1 MNEKNSIW
9 ESAGKAGLV
18 LGGISI
24 LYMFVNMLLLKFAA
38 DGGFLLG
45 LFRFLLWAA
54 KLVGCIY
61 LIRFFMSRYSD
72 ANPEADH
79 SRVFTFG
86 MLVAFLSALLYAGV
100 SLAYT
105 SFFAPDMYADAFAAL
120 EDNPMMDSNALAAL
134 DEIAPKMP
142 AIAFFTNLVYCFLF
156 GTIVSAIFA
165 RKIVPERPFS
175 D

>member
-1 MNEKNSIW
+1 MNEKNTIW

-24 LYMFVNMLLLKFAA
+24 LYMFISMLLVKFAA
-38 DGGFLLG
+38 DGGFLVG
-45 LFRFLLWAA
+45 LLRFLFWAA
-54 KLVGCIY
+54 KLGGCIY
-61 LIRFFMSRYSD
+61 LMHFFMQRFAA

-86 MLVAFLSALLYAGV
+86 MLAAFLSALLYAGV

-120 EDNPMMDSNALAAL
+120 EDNPMMDSNTLAAL
-134 DEIAPKMP
+134 DEMAPKMP
-142 AIAFFTNLVYCFLF
+142 VFAFFANLIYCFLF
-156 GTIVSAIFA
+156 GTVVSAIFA
-165 RKIVPERPFS
+165 RKIAPERPFS
-175 D
+175 E